1 MKFTIDKLS
10 SYTIASYKVTFEGA
24 ATVVKTSGASFSDD
38 EMTLTLTN
46 AELASLG
53 EDNVDVRISFVM
65 TPTQYL
71 CTEKF
76 KMAVE
81 DTDSGYVLYF
91 SKYNDK
97 EYVSLQTDELAGLQL
112 DNDFAALFSY
122 TDNAITTHNASTTAH
137 SDIRTKIGTDIS
149 THNAS
154 TAAHSDIRT
163 KITNLENYNSHMLKR
178 VWLNNCTTV
187 VFTFDSSKTYDVSY
201 IIAFTAVAW
210 SKVGMFAME
219 GYAYPSGSL
228 ISTKDI
234 ATGNG
239 TFTWSHPSTY
249 VYKLTTPGAQSCN
262 ITILNLG
269 TYDLPTITAE

>member
-10 SYTIASYKVTFEGA
+10 SYTIASYKATFEGA

-53 EDNVDVRISFVM
+53 EDNVDVKISFVM

-81 DTDSGYVLYF
+81 DTTSGYVVYF

-122 TDNAITTHNASTTAH
+122 TDNS
-137 SDIRTKIGTDIS
+137 IS

-154 TAAHSDIRT
+154 ATAHSDIRT
-163 KITNLENYNSHMLKR
+163 KITNLENFDSHLITR
-178 VWLNNCTTV
+178 IRLTNCTTV
-187 VFTFDSSKTYDVSY
+187 VFTFDPTKSYEVSY
-201 IIAFTAVAW
+201 IVAFTSIAW
-210 SKVGMFAME
+210 SKIGMFVME
-219 GYAYPSGSL
+219 GYSYSSGANIVKTQIAAPSGYS
-228 ISTKDI
+228 
-234 ATGNG
+234 
-239 TFTWSHPSTY
+239 WSSPSTY
-249 VYKLTTPGAQSCN
+249 VHKLTTPGAQTCDL
-262 ITILNLG
+262 TIINFG
-269 TYDLPTITAE
+269 SSSLPAITAE

>member
-10 SYTIASYKVTFEGA
+10 SYTIASYKATFEGA

-53 EDNVDVRISFVM
+53 EVNVDVKISFVM

-81 DTDSGYVLYF
+81 DTDSGYVVYF

-122 TDNAITTHNASTTAH
+122 TDNAIATHNTSASAH

-154 TAAHSDIRT
+154 TSAHSDIRT
-163 KITNLENYNSHMLKR
+163 KITNLENYDSHMLKR
-178 VWLNNCTTV
+178 VWLANCTTV
-187 VFTFDSSKTYDVSY
+187 VFTFDPTKNYDVAY
-201 IIAFTAVAW
+201 IVAFTAVAW
-210 SKVGMFAME
+210 SKIGMFAME
-219 GYAYPSGSL
+219 GYSYPSGG
-228 ISTKDI
+228 IIATKPI

-239 TFTWSHPSTY
+239 DFTWSHPSTF
-249 VYKLTTPGAQSCN
+249 VYKLTTPGAQACT

-269 TYDLPTITAE
+269 SSSLPAITAE